1 MFYGVMKKP
10 SKSRFHLVFSIL
22 MAAIMLFPMTFVVT
36 LVNVGCVPDFAAHWM
51 KSFAVAYVA
60 AVPLIYFL
68 APFVR
73 SLAARFTGSPNR

>member
-1 MFYGVMKKP
+1 MKKL

-36 LVNVGCVPDFAAHWM
+36 LVNVGRVPDFVAHWM
-51 KSFAVAYVA
+51 KSFAVAYVV

-73 SLAARFTGSPNR
+73 GLAARLAESPDR